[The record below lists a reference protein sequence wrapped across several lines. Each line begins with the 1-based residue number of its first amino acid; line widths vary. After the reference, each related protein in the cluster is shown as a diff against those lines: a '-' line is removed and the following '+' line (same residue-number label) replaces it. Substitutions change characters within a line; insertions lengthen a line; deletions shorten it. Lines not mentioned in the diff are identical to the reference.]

1 MRRGSLLD
9 TIKGP
14 RDLRRLSRSELVLL
28 AAEIRAHLI
37 DSVSRTGGHLGP
49 NLGVVELTLAIHRVF
64 DSPRDTVIFDTG
76 HQSYVHKLV
85 TGRRDFSQLRQR
97 GGLSGYP
104 SRAESVHDVV
114 ENSHAST
121 AVSWG
126 DGVAKA
132 YRLRGEHDRRVVAVI
147 GDGALTGGMAWE
159 ALNDIAAD
167 KTLPLVVVVNDNE
180 RSYATTTGGLANH
193 LATLRTTSGY
203 ERFLTW
209 GKHALGRTPVV
220 GSMVYDTLHGLK
232 KGLKD
237 IVAPQGMFEDLGLK
251 YLGPVDGHDL
261 EALEHVLRRAREYGG
276 PVLVHVITQK
286 GRGFGPALSDE
297 ADRFHAVPANIDPET
312 GVPLAASDAL
322 TWTSVFANEMLAVA
336 DERHDVVATTAAM
349 LIPVGLHLFAEA
361 YPERVFDVGIAEQHA
376 ATSAA
381 GLAFGGLHPV
391 VAVYATFLNRAFDQ
405 VLMDCALH
413 RAGVTFV
420 LDRAGVTGSD
430 GASHNGM
437 WDMSM
442 LQLVPGLRLAA
453 PRDGTQLRAQ
463 LREALEVDDAPT
475 VLRFPKGAVPDD
487 IPALRQ
493 EGGIDVLRE
502 PADADVLVVA
512 VGAMA
517 GLGVEV
523 ADRLAAHGMQ
533 ATVVDPRWVIPVDP
547 ALVGLARAHR
557 LVVSVEDNSR
567 VGGVGSRLAQH
578 LRDAGVPTPVVD
590 LGIPP
595 QFLDH
600 GSRGQILAE
609 LGLTAQDVA
618 RRVVEELA
626 RLEPDLEGSP
636 VLDDRA

>member
-1 MRRGSLLD
+1 M
-9 TIKGP
+9 
-14 RDLRRLSRSELVLL
+14 VLL
-28 AAEIRAHLI
+28 AEQVRTFLI
-37 DSVSRTGGHLGP
+37 GQVSRTGGHLGP

-76 HQSYVHKLV
+76 HQSYVHKML
-85 TGRRDFSQLRQR
+85 TGRQDFARLRQA

-104 SRAESVHDVV
+104 SRAESAHDVV

-132 YRLRGEHDRRVVAVI
+132 YRLRGEHDRHVVSVI

-159 ALNDIAAD
+159 ALNNIATD

-180 RSYATTTGGLANH
+180 RSYAATTGGLAEH
-193 LATLRTTSGY
+193 LATLRTTGGY

-209 GKHALGRTPVV
+209 GKQTLSRTPVV
-220 GSMVYDTLHGLK
+220 GGAVYGTLHGMK

-261 EALEHVLRRAREYGG
+261 VALEHALRRAREYGG
-276 PVLVHVITQK
+276 PVLVHVLTQK
-286 GRGFGPALSDE
+286 GRGYEPAMTDE
-297 ADRFHAVPANIDPET
+297 ADRFHAVPPNIDPET
-312 GVPLAASDAL
+312 GVPLAASDAI
-322 TWTSVFANEMLAVA
+322 TWGGVFADEMLEVGH
-336 DERHDVVATTAAM
+336 DRHDVVATTAAM

-391 VAVYATFLNRAFDQ
+391 VALYATFLNRAFDQ

-413 RAGVTFV
+413 QAGVTFV
-420 LDRAGVTGSD
+420 LDRAGVTGTD

-442 LQLVPGLRLAA
+442 LQVVPGLRLAA
-453 PRDGTQLRAQ
+453 PRDGTRLREQ
-463 LREALEVDDAPT
+463 LREALDVDDAPT
-475 VLRFPKGAVPDD
+475 VIRYPKGAVPQD
-487 IPALRQ
+487 IPAIRR
-493 EGGIDVLRE
+493 EGGVDVLHE
-502 PADADVLVVA
+502 SASPDVLLVGVGSMASTAVDVA
-512 VGAMA
+512 
-517 GLGVEV
+517 E
-523 ADRLAAHGMQ
+523 RLAAHGMQ
-533 ATVVDPRWVIPVDP
+533 ATVVDPCWVLPVDP
-547 ALVGLARAHR
+547 ALVSMARTHR
-557 LVVSVEDNSR
+557 LVVTVEDNSR
-567 VGGVGSRLAQH
+567 VGGVGARLAQE
-578 LRDAGVPTPVVD
+578 LRHAGVWTPLVD

-595 QFLDH
+595 EFLDH
-600 GSRGQILAE
+600 AERGAILSD
-609 LGLTAQDVA
+609 LGLTAQGVT

-626 RLEPDLEGSP
+626 RLEPELEGSASIGEAIEQQ
-636 VLDDRA
+636 DRRDSALGDHG